1 MNTSHV
7 NGLSVV
13 SIGTGEKLGSVSEI
27 LLDPAAD
34 HIAAFAIDDGASG
47 GLLSSQPPS
56 TRWVNAQDVHAIGP
70 DAMTV
75 PDASVL
81 RDAADDTEMTP
92 LSVLIGEKVV
102 TEGGTYVGQVAAA
115 EIDENS
121 MTVTGLEVSPG
132 FFKSN
137 KVVGRAD
144 LITVG
149 DEMVI
154 VADAVCGPGASS
166 VAEEPMMDETVEES
180 TIYGAPRDERDEQ

>member
-1 MNTSHV
+1 MHTSHV

-13 SIGTGEKLGSVSEI
+13 SIGTGERLGSVSEI

-34 HIAAFAIDDGASG
+34 HIAAFAIEDGASG

-56 TRWVNAQDVHAIGP
+56 TRWINARDVHAIGP

-75 PDASVL
+75 QDDTVL
-81 RDAADDTEMTP
+81 RDAAGDADMTP
-92 LSVLIGEKVV
+92 LSVLVGEKVV

-115 EIDENS
+115 EIDEHS
-121 MTVTGLEVSPG
+121 MNVTGLDVSPG

-137 KVVGRAD
+137 KVVGKAE

-149 DEMVI
+149 DAMVI
-154 VADAVCGPGASS
+154 VADSVCGPGASS
-166 VAEEPMMDETVEES
+166 VAEKPVMDNTVGES